1 MKKTIIGLAVTVIAL
16 LLFLI
21 NGKKYPEG
29 INYISSSNDDVF
41 INKKANGEFAFHD
54 LENGIVIEGK
64 EVLKGDSVPNGHIHI
79 AFDDTPGIIPQELSL
94 QNLSGT
100 SKFKCLKC
108 GPSMKDWV
116 VKKS

>member
-16 LLFLI
+16 VLFLI

-64 EVLKGDSVPNGHIHI
+64 E
-79 AFDDTPGIIPQELSL
+79 
-94 QNLSGT
+94 
-100 SKFKCLKC
+100 
-108 GPSMKDWV
+108 
-116 VKKS
+116 